1 MLENLPLARA
11 GVDRDAVTRAS
22 AEDLARLRGHPDARW
37 LLARPDG
44 VAATGAALDLHPMT
58 ALGDL
63 GWRDLR
69 PALDAGPD
77 AGDPWTRV
85 DARTGSADLAD
96 DAGNAGWVLGYLG
109 TDRGVPYF
117 VVLVTGESLPAP
129 IDDVVRRATI
139 VGLRDV
145 GDLPDRE
152 AGLAV
157 AAVAL
162 AAWHARHPRC
172 PRCGAVTLPVQAAW
186 SRECV
191 ADGSVHFPRTD
202 PAVIMGV
209 RDHDD
214 RVLLGHAATF
224 PAHRWSCLAGFVEA
238 GESAEAAVRRET
250 AEETAV
256 AVGELEYLGSQPWPF
271 PCSLMLA
278 YLGRTVEPR
287 PEPRPDGVEMLDAR
301 FFSRAELRAAVDSGE
316 VVLPPGS
323 SIARAILTH
332 WYGAALPGD

>member
-129 IDDVVRRATI
+129 IDDVVRHATI

-209 RDHDD
+209 
-214 RVLLGHAATF
+214 
-224 PAHRWSCLAGFVEA
+224 
-238 GESAEAAVRRET
+238 RET